1 MSNIIFP
8 LNFHHLR
15 YIKRW
20 WDYIN
25 FLHLALVQVELS
37 IRRSMIRFSSS
48 TTLKSLGVV
57 AREARGK
64 PLSSTLRSYSLSSTS
79 FKKFSLSTKSSCFC
93 YSLFTLIVPAFRLFS
108 PSPSVI
114 LRASFDSLILH
125 YPLKLY
131 CLYFW
136 LIEFNGSLFWGMN
149 LIILAWPEPQRRID
163 MRFIYIARKQ
173 MTFES
178 EWTKFLVKLFTV
190 WFSNLV
196 FWQSLAASFSSG
208 KNK

>member
-1 MSNIIFP
+1 MMRLDHLLTYCLSTSRTFNQKVDDSLLILNNFEILGGCWQGSHFP
-8 LNFHHLR
+8 QPFGHIPSHWPVLKF
-15 YIKRW
+15 
-20 WDYIN
+20 
-25 FLHLALVQVELS
+25 F
-37 IRRSMIRFSSS
+37 
-48 TTLKSLGVV
+48 TLKQIVL
-57 AREARGK
+57 
-64 PLSSTLRSYSLSSTS
+64 Y
-79 FKKFSLSTKSSCFC
+79 C

-108 PSPSVI
+108 PSPTVI

-196 FWQSLAASFSSG
+196 FWQSFAASFSSG

>member
-20 WDYIN
+20 WDYII
-25 FLHLALVQVELS
+25 FLHIALVQVELS

-136 LIEFNGSLFWGMN
+136 FIEFNGSLFWGLN
-149 LIILAWPEPQRRID
+149 LIIHSSLARAQNCLLYWMDCNKGELICR
-163 MRFIYIARKQ
+163 
-173 MTFES
+173 
-178 EWTKFLVKLFTV
+178 LFT
-190 WFSNLV
+190 
-196 FWQSLAASFSSG
+196 
-208 KNK
+208 